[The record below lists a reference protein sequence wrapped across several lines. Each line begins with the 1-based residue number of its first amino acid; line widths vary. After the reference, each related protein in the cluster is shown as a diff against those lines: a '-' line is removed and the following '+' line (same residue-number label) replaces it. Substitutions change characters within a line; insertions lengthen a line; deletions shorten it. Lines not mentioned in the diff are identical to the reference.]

1 MKVLISAL
9 FLSSFPYQATISD
22 KVEDVLHDMSP
33 TLTARYFCPFS
44 TVPRLMIDP
53 CCVNRFSDFASGEAK
68 DHITQGA
75 GPSKRGMLD
84 NDSVYKIYLGKCKVG
99 KESS

>member
-1 MKVLISAL
+1 
-9 FLSSFPYQATISD
+9 
-22 KVEDVLHDMSP
+22 
-33 TLTARYFCPFS
+33 
-44 TVPRLMIDP
+44 MIDP